1 MNYYSMERKVL
12 YRKVIHEIAQSYSY
26 STNIPFTMPLHCHKE
41 YELIYI
47 IAGHGQ
53 EFIGNSMKRYT
64 AGDLILIGSGVP
76 HLHLC
81 DSVID
86 KQNKQ
91 KSMCD
96 ILQFPPNIFPE
107 NLASIPEYLFVNSIL
122 EKSLYGIKFQAN
134 EIERTVLKFLRNMN
148 KKNGIERIISL
159 TKMLDLLGKS
169 KDITLISPIKYI
181 SETFITSQEE
191 LINRVYTYLISNFRK
206 EITLKDIADYIK
218 LNPASLCR
226 YFKQR
231 TGKTIFVCLNE
242 VRIEHACNLLSNTD
256 LTISQIAYEV
266 GFNNLS
272 HFNKQF
278 KYLIQQTPTKYREH
292 LMIDL

>member
-1 MNYYSMERKVL
+1 MERKIL
-12 YRKVIHEIAQSYSY
+12 YKKIVHEIAQSYSY

-47 IAGHGQ
+47 ISGHGQ
-53 EFIGNSMKRYT
+53 EFIGNYMKRYT

-81 DSVID
+81 DSIID
-86 KQNKQ
+86 KQSLQ
-91 KSMCD
+91 KSTCD
-96 ILQFPPNIFPE
+96 ILQFPRNIFPE
-107 NLASIPEYLFVNSIL
+107 NLVSIPEYSFINSVL
-122 EKSLYGIKFQAN
+122 EKSSYGIKFQSN
-134 EIERTVLKFLRNMN
+134 GIERTVLKLLRSMN

-159 TKMLDLLGKS
+159 TKILDILGKS
-169 KDITLISPIKYI
+169 KNITLISSIEYI
-181 SETFITSQEE
+181 PESFTTSQDEP
-191 LINRVYTYLISNFRK
+191 INKIYTYLVSNFSK
-206 EITLKDIADYIK
+206 VITLKGIADYIK

-231 TGKTIFVCLNE
+231 TGKTIFDCLNE
-242 VRIEHACNLLSNTD
+242 IRIEHACNLLSNSD

-278 KYLIQQTPTKYREH
+278 KGVIGQTPTKYKNH